1 MKTSHRRTWTKRQRD
16 GTLLCVCVFVWLLW
30 CLSCACSI
38 SLGCMCMYVHCL
50 NIHGSMAIAKKTAK
64 NHGFYV
70 SLYLPFLSLSLHFC
84 DSLGVF
90 SLVLPHC
97 VTLYGHN
104 SGTSLA
110 EWFHL
115 RRFLLLTWHSTSTS
129 YITNLNPFLRLFCS
143 FWRETKKMSFLAS
156 QIGNIHHCSW
166 WVLWTSHKLCLHCF
180 LLEKR
185 RKTIW

>member
-1 MKTSHRRTWTKRQRD
+1 MNEATTGRD
-16 GTLLCVCVFVWLLW
+16 TLVCLCICLTLVMFELCLLHFTGLHVHVC
-30 CLSCACSI
+30 
-38 SLGCMCMYVHCL
+38 SLPKYSWF
-50 NIHGSMAIAKKTAK
+50 HGNCKKTAK

-129 YITNLNPFLRLFCS
+129 YITNLNPFLSLFCS

-180 LLEKR
+180 MLEKR

>member
-1 MKTSHRRTWTKRQRD
+1 MNEATTGRD
-16 GTLLCVCVFVWLLW
+16 TLVCLCICLTLAMFELCLLHFTGLHVCSLPKYSWFHGNCKKNSEKSWIL
-30 CLSCACSI
+30 CLFI
-38 SLGCMCMYVHCL
+38 SP
-50 NIHGSMAIAKKTAK
+50 ISR
-64 NHGFYV
+64 
-70 SLYLPFLSLSLHFC
+70 SLSLHFC

-97 VTLYGHN
+97 VTLYGQN